1 MPLVNSEDK
10 NQPGTAI
17 ANTKTRVV
25 GYDIAKVLAMF
36 LVVLLHYSFYV
47 GSIPD
52 SRITRAAMTIT
63 VVCVPT
69 FITVNGAILLNKPL
83 NVKKHARK
91 LLRVAML
98 LFIWRGIHIVAYRI
112 LGSPSIGV
120 AQVVSI
126 LLGNTGVDGYL
137 TGHFWFLEAL
147 IALYAILPIIKL
159 AFDNEDKRPL
169 AIAIG
174 ALALLTFG
182 LDGIRSVAEAFF
194 GSPGT
199 KLSATLQP
207 ISNLNIFGPY
217 GYLIVYFVVGGFL
230 GSKRATDAVRKHSPT
245 AFALVALAIV
255 SVGITV
261 ALHEAQYSGKL
272 VGPFS
277 TKNGYW
283 LPMTLLETIALVL
296 LCLAMGNVINSSKI
310 KRFATFMGSN
320 TLGVYLLHMFVL
332 TAAARTHVVDYFI
345 PQSLSPA
352 TRLIISALFVL
363 SIQVLLSIVS
373 DLLRKTP
380 AVKWLFSL

>member
-1 MPLVNSEDK
+1 LPLVNSEDK

-36 LVVLLHYSFYV
+36 LVVLLHYSFYYV

-245 AFALVALAIV
+245 AFALVALANV

-283 LPMTLLETIALVL
+283 LPMTLLETIALVI
-296 LCLAMGNVINSSKI
+296 LCLALGNAINSSKI

-320 TLGVYLLHMFVL
+320 TL
-332 TAAARTHVVDYFI
+332 ARTHVVDYFI

>member
-230 GSKRATDAVRKHSPT
+230 GSKRATDAVRKHSPD
-245 AFALVALAIV
+245 
-255 SVGITV
+255 GIR
-261 ALHEAQYSGKL
+261 ACRARQCFCWYHRR
-272 VGPFS
+272 
-277 TKNGYW
+277 
-283 LPMTLLETIALVL
+283 
-296 LCLAMGNVINSSKI
+296 SS
-310 KRFATFMGSN
+310 
-320 TLGVYLLHMFVL
+320 
-332 TAAARTHVVDYFI
+332 
-345 PQSLSPA
+345 
-352 TRLIISALFVL
+352 
-363 SIQVLLSIVS
+363 
-373 DLLRKTP
+373 
-380 AVKWLFSL
+380 

>member
-36 LVVLLHYSFYV
+36 LVVLLHYSFYYV

-137 TGHFWFLEAL
+137 TGHFWFLEA
-147 IALYAILPIIKL
+147 
-159 AFDNEDKRPL
+159 KRPL

-245 AFALVALAIV
+245 AFALVALANV

-283 LPMTLLETIALVL
+283 LPMTLLETIALVI
-296 LCLAMGNVINSSKI
+296 LCLALGNAINSSKI

-320 TLGVYLLHMFVL
+320 TL
-332 TAAARTHVVDYFI
+332 ARTHVVDYFI

>member
-36 LVVLLHYSFYV
+36 LVVLLHYSFYYV

-245 AFALVALAIV
+245 AFALVALANV

-283 LPMTLLETIALVL
+283 LPMTLLETIALVI
-296 LCLAMGNVINSSKI
+296 LCLALGNAINSSKI

-320 TLGVYLLHMFVL
+320 TL
-332 TAAARTHVVDYFI
+332 ARTHVVDYFI